1 MDEHF
6 PALTTL
12 NIDEAQATLPEIADA
27 VSRHETRVVLAQNGE
42 PVAVIMSL
50 LDLERVLDI
59 QSKWQ
64 GLLDAQREMAAGFA
78 DVPVEEAEA
87 EIDRIFREMRAADR
101 AARELAAAG

>member
-1 MDEHF
+1 MDDLF
-6 PALTTL
+6 PTTRTL
-12 NIDEAQATLPEIADA
+12 DMAEAQAGLAELAQE
-27 VSRHETRVVLAQNGE
+27 VSRKESRIVLEQDGE

-50 LDLERVLDI
+50 LDLEQILEI
-59 QSKWQ
+59 QSRWQ